1 MSNKWSQWLCLQLLN
16 EQNCHQPP
24 VDIVPIKYR
33 GSTNLYG
40 HLDQYQQADNIFSCS
55 SSVSFYLKIVKTQKN
70 PSKLNSSSPESVS
83 TDYSTICTFSVCT
96 PGWGQ
101 QWSGGGS
108 VQLPKLPRM
117 WAEIETRK
125 PETPLHSYTRWN
137 AAGLLNRRTKWILA
151 GYLKFACASGYWWNT
166 FSLWTKIGKKR

>member
-1 MSNKWSQWLCLQLLN
+1 MVTWTSISKQ
-16 EQNCHQPP
+16 
-24 VDIVPIKYR
+24 I
-33 GSTNLYG
+33 T
-40 HLDQYQQADNIFSCS
+40 S
-55 SSVSFYLKIVKTQKN
+55 SAAPLHFTWRILQKN
-70 PSKLNSSSPESVS
+70 PSKLNSSSPTWIMFSNNRF
-83 TDYSTICTFSVCT
+83 YNSTICTFSVRY

-117 WAEIETRK
+117 WAEIQTRK

-137 AAGLLNRRTKWILA
+137 AAGLLNRQTKWILA

-166 FSLWTKIGKKR
+166 FSLWTKIGKKRWFFHKLFC

>member
-40 HLDQYQQADNIFSCS
+40 HLDQWYWARGFSEQITS
-55 SSVSFYLKIVKTQKN
+55 SAALLHFHFTWRILQKN

-83 TDYSTICTFSVCT
+83 THTICTFSVCS

-101 QWSGGGS
+101 QWSGGASAS

-151 GYLKFACASGYWWNT
+151 GYLKFARASGPN
-166 FSLWTKIGKKR
+166 I